1 LECHVRSARS
11 IHGSA
16 PFLPLQRQ
24 NQQLFAVAD
33 FEISKIDVELGAGY
47 GFTPGS
53 DRFTLKAILAYAF
66 PVLKSNNGDD
76 NSSPS
81 SLKMGAQTRPLQNAW
96 TLTPAI

>member
-1 LECHVRSARS
+1 MPRSKRQIDSRFSTFSAAATTESAVVRC
-11 IHGSA
+11 GG
-16 PFLPLQRQ
+16 FQDKQ
-24 NQQLFAVAD
+24 NRRGV
-33 FEISKIDVELGAGY
+33 GAGY

-53 DRFTLKAILAYAF
+53 DRFTLKAILGYAF